1 MNCEEG
7 ETNINGIN
15 NDSIVGQSASKID
28 PTQCAVMSGEKWMPR
43 KFQRKILVGVT
54 ANSWRFCLHL
64 PLSLLLSSPLLS
76 SPLLFFQS
84 LATIFVRQDKD
95 DSSFPPN
102 KISSRLIEVGKERD
116 ATFVLALTHM
126 LSIQVA
132 QTKGDGKL
140 IYLVEASYLFPM
152 TRVQGTGLH

>member
-1 MNCEEG
+1 MRSYEWRKVNAEEIPAQNLG
-7 ETNINGIN
+7 R
-15 NDSIVGQSASKID
+15 SYSQ
-28 PTQCAVMSGEKWMPR
+28 QLAV
-43 KFQRKILVGVT
+43 
-54 ANSWRFCLHL
+54 
-64 PLSLLLSSPLLS
+64 LLAPATISPPPFPSPLLS
-76 SPLLFFQS
+76 FSFSLSPQFLS
-84 LATIFVRQDKD
+84 DRTKTILP
-95 DSSFPPN
+95 FPPN

>member
-1 MNCEEG
+1 MRSYEWRKVNAEEIPAQNLG
-7 ETNINGIN
+7 R
-15 NDSIVGQSASKID
+15 SYSQ
-28 PTQCAVMSGEKWMPR
+28 QLAVLLAPATISP
-43 KFQRKILVGVT
+43 
-54 ANSWRFCLHL
+54 
-64 PLSLLLSSPLLS
+64 PLFP

>member
-1 MNCEEG
+1 MNAEEIPAQNLG
-7 ETNINGIN
+7 R
-15 NDSIVGQSASKID
+15 SYSQ
-28 PTQCAVMSGEKWMPR
+28 QLAV
-43 KFQRKILVGVT
+43 
-54 ANSWRFCLHL
+54 
-64 PLSLLLSSPLLS
+64 LLAPAAISSP
-76 SPLLFFQS
+76 PLLFFQS